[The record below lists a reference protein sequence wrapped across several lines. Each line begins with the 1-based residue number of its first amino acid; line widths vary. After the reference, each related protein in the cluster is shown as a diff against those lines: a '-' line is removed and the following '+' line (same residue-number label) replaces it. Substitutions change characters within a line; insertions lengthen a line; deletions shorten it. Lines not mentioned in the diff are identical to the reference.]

1 MRKKSVASHVM
12 KRDNVFY
19 YVRHVPKD
27 LIDHYSVKRLC
38 FSLKTKCE
46 SLANRSSRSITQR
59 LDDYWYG
66 VRFSRLDVPVNNL
79 IASKQNNIEVSSKV
93 VDALELYLRLK
104 GRDRYKVFLTPE
116 LIHSSK
122 RLWSILITFFFVF
135 LWDSQSRF
143 L

>member
-1 MRKKSVASHVM
+1 M

-19 YVRHVPKD
+19 YVRHIPKD

-66 VRFSRLDVPVNNL
+66 VRFSKLDVPVNNL
-79 IASKQNNIEVSSKV
+79 IALKQNNTEVSRNV

-104 GRDRYKVFLTPE
+104 GRDRDKVFHRTARRN
-116 LIHSSK
+116 IKYIIKNMWVRRTYSN
-122 RLWSILITFFFVF
+122 
-135 LWDSQSRF
+135 
-143 L
+143 

>member
-46 SLANRSSRSITQR
+46 SSANRSSRSITQR

-66 VRFSRLDVPVNNL
+66 VRFSKLDVPKT
-79 IASKQNNIEVSSKV
+79 I
-93 VDALELYLRLK
+93 
-104 GRDRYKVFLTPE
+104 
-116 LIHSSK
+116 
-122 RLWSILITFFFVF
+122 
-135 LWDSQSRF
+135 
-143 L
+143 

>member
-1 MRKKSVASHVM
+1 MATHVM

-27 LIDHYSVKRLC
+27 LIDHYSVQRLC

-66 VRFSRLDVPVNNL
+66 VRFAKLDVPISNS
-79 IASKQNNIEVSSKV
+79 ISSN
-93 VDALELYLRLK
+93 
-104 GRDRYKVFLTPE
+104 
-116 LIHSSK
+116 
-122 RLWSILITFFFVF
+122 
-135 LWDSQSRF
+135 
-143 L
+143 

>member
-1 MRKKSVASHVM
+1 MRKKSVVSHVM

-27 LIDHYSVKRLC
+27 LIDHYSVQRLC

-66 VRFSRLDVPVNNL
+66 VRFTKLGVPIRNS
-79 IASKQNNIEVSSKV
+79 ISSNQI
-93 VDALELYLRLK
+93 D
-104 GRDRYKVFLTPE
+104 T
-116 LIHSSK
+116 
-122 RLWSILITFFFVF
+122 
-135 LWDSQSRF
+135 
-143 L
+143 

>member
-1 MRKKSVASHVM
+1 MRKKSVASHIM

-46 SLANRSSRSITQR
+46 SSANRSSRSITQR

-66 VRFSRLDVPVNNL
+66 VRFSKLDVPINNL
-79 IASKQNNIEVSSKV
+79 IAAKQNKTVVFSKV

-104 GRDRYKVFLTPE
+104 GRDRDKVFHRTARRN
-116 LIHSSK
+116 IKYVIKNMWVRRTYSN
-122 RLWSILITFFFVF
+122 
-135 LWDSQSRF
+135 
-143 L
+143 

>member
-1 MRKKSVASHVM
+1 M
-12 KRDNVFY
+12 
-19 YVRHVPKD
+19 
-27 LIDHYSVKRLC
+27 
-38 FSLKTKCE
+38 KTKCE
-46 SLANRSSRSITQR
+46 SSANRSSRSITQR

-66 VRFSRLDVPVNNL
+66 VRFSKLDVPINNL
-79 IASKQNNIEVSSKV
+79 ITSKQNNTEVSSKV

-135 LWDSQSRF
+135 L
-143 L
+143 